1 MAAVKVCF
9 HTYEFGGVD
18 YRIRSLLNRQ
28 QYEDDDG
35 EAERYG
41 ISSASWPLFGVIWPS
56 GELLASLMVDHDIQ
70 GKRILEV
77 GCGLALASMVLSHRL
92 ADITATDIY
101 PRAEGFLAENIKLNK
116 AGHIPFVRVGWVD
129 EERELGKYNLI
140 IGSDLLYEPDQAHEL
155 ARFIEQHATLQ
166 CDVLI
171 VDPGRGLH
179 PRFSKNMLK
188 LGFLHNKEAAQSDGQ
203 HGKPFRG
210 QVLHYKRSLTPHS

>member
-35 EAERYG
+35 EAERCG
-41 ISSASWPLFGVIWPS
+41 ISSASWPLFGVVWPS

-77 GCGLALASMVLSHRL
+77 GCGLGLASMVLSHRL
-92 ADITATDIY
+92 ADITATDIH

-116 AGHIPFVRVGWVD
+116 SGHIPFVRVGWVD
-129 EERELGKYNLI
+129 EDCELGKYNLI

-155 ARFIEQHATLQ
+155 AQFIELHATLQ

-179 PRFSKNMLK
+179 PRFSNNMLK
-188 LGFLHNKEAAQSDGQ
+188 LGFLHHKEAAQGDSQ
-203 HGKPFRG
+203 HSKPFRG
-210 QVLHYKRSLTPHS
+210 QVLHYKR